1 MHFLKRQGGMS
12 LSSLVKN
19 ELIKIFKK
27 KTIYITMGVIFLL
40 LIFMNCMFKY
50 ANNGNTINY
59 YLYSENY
66 IQSL

>member
-12 LSSLVKN
+12 LSNLVKN

-27 KTIYITMGVIFLL
+27 KTIYITMVVIFLL

-50 ANNGNTINY
+50 ANGG
-59 YLYSENY
+59 SE
-66 IQSL
+66 